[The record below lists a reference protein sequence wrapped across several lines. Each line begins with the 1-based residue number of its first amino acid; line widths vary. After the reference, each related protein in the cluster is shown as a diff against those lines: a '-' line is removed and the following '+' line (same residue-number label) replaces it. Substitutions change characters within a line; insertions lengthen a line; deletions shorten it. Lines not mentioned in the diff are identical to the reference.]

1 MEQSALLLK
10 MKSKIL
16 IDYLGNY
23 NKTQTIC
30 KIAQLF
36 SDQKCNATFNG
47 YCSLLHLLVVFCK
60 IINLFQH
67 YKEINILHNLA
78 VSVTYSRKKGM
89 FNRDKLKLYLKINCD
104 TTPEGVWKVKE
115 RLVKKYNLNEAS
127 FTDVYPGPPP
137 SFGKSEISKRGPRK
151 KTVAMME
158 KVAKKLKKA
167 EKQKKKGE
175 LIIIFMTFKLG
186 GVE

>member
-1 MEQSALLLK
+1 M
-10 MKSKIL
+10 
-16 IDYLGNY
+16 
-23 NKTQTIC
+23 
-30 KIAQLF
+30 
-36 SDQKCNATFNG
+36 TFN
-47 YCSLLHLLVVFCK
+47 
-60 IINLFQH
+60 
-67 YKEINILHNLA
+67 NLA

-115 RLVKKYNLNEAS
+115 RLVKKYNLTEAS

-175 LIIIFMTFKLG
+175 LIIIFMKFKLG
-186 GVE
+186 GGMRSGLKINGFILYAPRAGPSQFLPA